1 MIFKTKIAVQKIYP
15 ARRTENLD
23 LDQQFMQFITVHL
36 NIIANS
42 QP

>member
-1 MIFKTKIAVQKIYP
+1 MIFKTKIAVQKICP

-23 LDQQFMQFITVHL
+23 PDQQFMQFTVHI
-36 NIIANS
+36 NIIANL

>member
-23 LDQQFMQFITVHL
+23 LDQQLMQFTVHL